1 MRTRTVCFS
10 TTQLPRL
17 PRDPFPLHRP
27 APGALAKTPAS
38 LGRTLAGLAAY
49 LCCGP
54 GLTCFWQ
61 CGPAPRRGPRPHVHL
76 APPALSSQATPVGSL
91 SPHNGSPCP
100 SHPSTAALLAR
111 ARLSRPSSALWCG
124 SDARTSTEWEPR
136 PGPGA
141 SGCSLCD
148 AITASAMA
156 PPSGRLCSC
165 PVLMRLSP
173 RPRVEGRTEPACERP
188 RQGLTAFAVLQHLAC
203 AARPWA
209 LRGLGRPL
217 GHLVLGVRDLD
228 GELLPADGLAQG
240 PDGGLQAL
248 LRPLPRAVCSAGVC
262 GVGGARH
269 SQPPRAASSPRRLLR
284 RALRWPGLGLERIL
298 AVAWATA
305 PRPRP
310 SARWG
315 DRGSQRD
322 APLEATGRSAQKP
335 GPRRCT
341 APPPRHSAPT
351 APPCRSDTLAAA
363 AGPGNMSSTQGRS
376 WPGPCPPCQ
385 PRPPGRRHSPRTP
398 LSGRPAVL
406 TASRPSRS
414 PRPLRLCPVCSLCL
428 KVVPRHLVYLVNF
441 DFKS

>member
-10 TTQLPRL
+10 TTQPPRL

-38 LGRTLAGLAAY
+38 LGRTLAGLAAH

-76 APPALSSQATPVGSL
+76 AVPALSSQATPVGSL

-111 ARLSRPSSALWCG
+111 ARLSRPSSGLWCG
-124 SDARTSTEWEPR
+124 ADARTSTEWEPR

-203 AARPWA
+203 AARPRA

-262 GVGGARH
+262 GVGGGPSLAAPASGLFPEASPPSGAALAGPRPGAHSRGGLGHGTTAASLCQMGRPRLPEGRPARGH
-269 SQPPRAASSPRRLLR
+269 RQVCAEARAPPLHCTASPAQRPDGSSLPLRHPRGGRWSWEHVQPPRPLVARPLP
-284 RALRWPGLGLERIL
+284 ALP
-298 AVAWATA
+298 A
-305 PRPRP
+305 
-310 SARWG
+310 
-315 DRGSQRD
+315 
-322 APLEATGRSAQKP
+322 
-335 GPRRCT
+335 
-341 APPPRHSAPT
+341 SAPGAPT
-351 APPCRSDTLAAA
+351 LTTNPAFRPPCRPHCFPAVPLPPTSAPL
-363 AGPGNMSSTQGRS
+363 PSLFPLPEGRS
-376 WPGPCPPCQ
+376 LPP
-385 PRPPGRRHSPRTP
+385 R
-398 LSGRPAVL
+398 LSGEL
-406 TASRPSRS
+406 
-414 PRPLRLCPVCSLCL
+414 
-428 KVVPRHLVYLVNF
+428 
-441 DFKS
+441 

>member
-10 TTQLPRL
+10 TTQPPRL

-38 LGRTLAGLAAY
+38 LGRTLAGLAAH

-54 GLTCFWQ
+54 GLTCFRQW
-61 CGPAPRRGPRPHVHL
+61 GPAPRRGPRPHVHL
-76 APPALSSQATPVGSL
+76 ALPALSSQATPVGSL
-91 SPHNGSPCP
+91 SPHDGSPCP

-111 ARLSRPSSALWCG
+111 ARLSRPSSGLWCG

-203 AARPWA
+203 AARPRA

-262 GVGGARH
+262 GVGGPVTRSPRERPLPRGVSSVGRCAGRASAWSAFSRRPGPRH
-269 SQPPRAASSPRRLLR
+269 HGRVPLPDGATEAPRGTPRSRPPAGLRRSPAPAAALHRLPGTAPRRLLPAAQTPSR
-284 RALRWPGLGLERIL
+284 RPLVLG
-298 AVAWATA
+298 TCPA
-305 PRPRP
+305 PKAARGPAPARPA
-310 SARWG
+310 S
-315 DRGSQRD
+315 
-322 APLEATGRSAQKP
+322 L
-335 GPRRCT
+335 GPRGADT
-341 APPPRHSAPT
+341 HHEPRFP
-351 APPCRSDTLAAA
+351 AAL
-363 AGPGNMSSTQGRS
+363 PSSLL
-376 WPGPCPPCQ
+376 P
-385 PRPPGRRHSPRTP
+385 
-398 LSGRPAVL
+398 GRPAPPDL
-406 TASRPSRS
+406 CASTQSVS
-414 PRPLRLCPVCSLCL
+414 SA
-428 KVVPRHLVYLVNF
+428 
-441 DFKS
+441 